1 MRALNTM
8 IQLFKKYAFIFLIAV
23 SFQANAQE
31 TISDTKADSLLQ
43 VLRLPTLDEILLTTE
58 KDALDNLWGLITKN
72 RGEIKIATLHK
83 LFQKIESLAAEN
95 KNPGLEMYAGLI
107 QYYIG
112 AKVYYSKS
120 GPNLKLEK
128 IAKKATN
135 SGVLWLEIEAKY
147 RHAHYL
153 INLNGDVKN
162 IEKGIWLL
170 RENIEN
176 IHKKNDASISKS
188 TLLVHYGVLT
198 GCYYQ
203 MDDLPNAIAYSIKAL
218 NKEYPRG
225 SKLISTK
232 DRMFMGINNNL
243 GVYYREHNQLDSS
256 NFYFQRVFD
265 LPLTKNSTRSDSAM
279 KVVSGG
285 NLGENFYLQGN
296 YKEAWALLQKDADF
310 CSKVKSWGNASNA
323 LILMADI
330 YLRKGD
336 IKKAKQTLDK
346 AIFAAHS
353 SKDIK
358 RLSKL
363 YPVLSKYYKTIKQ
376 PTIALA
382 YADSTIFA
390 LDSLK
395 RKNDQFR
402 GARVEESYNKY
413 QIKKNAEKVLSKQL
427 KADAEKGVAIKND
440 NLRKRN
446 IGLFC
451 LVLLLV
457 IGYFVFR
464 KFNLKSKQKEI
475 ILANRVEQVTSELS
489 SKEEQ
494 LKSKIQEISEK
505 KNTVNW
511 VEFKINSDE
520 QWEKFLELFQKEQPS
535 FIVNIKSKFP
545 SITAGEIRLLCLTRL
560 GLDDVVIASMLGV
573 NVNSISQT
581 RRRFMR
587 KSEIKNLSNLK
598 GLIFNT

>member
-1 MRALNTM
+1 M
-8 IQLFKKYAFIFLIAV
+8 IHLFKKYAFIFLIAV

-58 KDALDNLWGLITKN
+58 KAPLSNIWGSVKKN
-72 RGEIKIATLHK
+72 RGKIKNTTLHK
-83 LFQKIESLAAEN
+83 LFQKIKKLAVDN

-107 QYYIG
+107 QCHIG
-112 AKVYYSKS
+112 AKVSYSKS
-120 GPNLKLEK
+120 GLNLKLEK
-128 IAKKATN
+128 IKKKATN

-176 IHKKNDASISKS
+176 IQKKNDASIPKS
-188 TLLVHYGVLT
+188 TLLEHYRVLT
-198 GCYYQ
+198 FCYYQ
-203 MDDLPNAIAYSIKAL
+203 MNDLPNAIAYSIKAI
-218 NKEYPRG
+218 NSEYPRG

-256 NFYFQRVFD
+256 TFYFQRVFD
-265 LPLTKNSTRSDSAM
+265 LPLTKNSTRRDSAM

-330 YLRKGD
+330 YLRKGN
-336 IKKAKQTLDK
+336 IKKAKQTLDN

-363 YPVLSKYYKTIKQ
+363 YPVLSKYYKTINQ

-475 ILANRVEQVTSELS
+475 ILANKVEQVTSELS

-494 LKSKIQEISEK
+494 LVNKIQEIEAK
-505 KNTVNW
+505 KNVVNW
-511 VEFKINSDE
+511 SEFKINSDE
-520 QWEKFLELFQKEQPS
+520 QWEKFLELFQKEQPN

-560 GLDDVVIASMLGV
+560 GLDDVTIASILGV

-587 KSEIKNLSNLK
+587 KSEIENLNDLK
-598 GLIFNT
+598 AIIFNT